1 MNNSDIMIRFSK
13 ELITEWTFAML
24 FISIF
29 LECNL
34 VISKSNSIV
43 RMFIKINC
51 VPTYLKLFERGWLHR
66 FSCFWLLK
74 WQISAIRFLK
84 PLGSYLHS
92 GFFLYSQSRLSNHL
106 FTSPAVASRWL
117 FRVDQFPGFYS
128 IITCSMRCR
137 RQGGKYHKP
146 CLLLSGHCNIF
157 LNHSHVKYTFNT
169 SRPFPKTEKSL
180 FT

>member
-1 MNNSDIMIRFSK
+1 MNQSDIMIRFNK
-13 ELITEWTFAML
+13 ELITECTFAMV

-34 VISKSNSIV
+34 VNSKSNSTA

-51 VPTYLKLFERGWLHR
+51 VPTYQKLFELGWLHR

-92 GFFLYSQSRLSNHL
+92 GFFLYSQSRLSNL
-106 FTSPAVASRWL
+106 FISSVVASRRL

-157 LNHSHVKYTFNT
+157 LNYSHVKYI
-169 SRPFPKTEKSL
+169 
-180 FT
+180 

>member
-1 MNNSDIMIRFSK
+1 MNHSDIMIRFNN
-13 ELITEWTFAML
+13 ELITECTFAML

-51 VPTYLKLFERGWLHR
+51 VPRYLKLFERGWLHR

-92 GFFLYSQSRLSNHL
+92 GFFLYS
-106 FTSPAVASRWL
+106 
-117 FRVDQFPGFYS
+117 
-128 IITCSMRCR
+128 
-137 RQGGKYHKP
+137 
-146 CLLLSGHCNIF
+146 
-157 LNHSHVKYTFNT
+157 
-169 SRPFPKTEKSL
+169 
-180 FT
+180 